1 MAKIFN
7 CFAFYFFIE
16 GGGVRLCKI
25 MKKFT
30 FKNLAK
36 NGKRGQTRRG
46 KEFVKYGISLK
57 LFF

>member
-16 GGGVRLCKI
+16 GGGVRLRKK

-36 NGKRGQTRRG
+36 NGKRG
-46 KEFVKYGISLK
+46 
-57 LFF
+57 